1 MLQRNKNPWDSP
13 GKSPGKPPG
22 QSPGQSPR
30 RASARG
36 FTLVELMVT
45 VAVIAVIGAVA
56 VPNMRTII
64 IRNRLKSQA
73 EDVVGTMQLARSEAI
88 RSNARITA
96 CASAGGVTCSTS
108 AQRFVVFNA
117 ADEILREVNLP
128 ADVQVSG
135 PAAGIVFRS
144 SGRIDSSLPAA
155 DRVVVVCIPDAS
167 LGENQ
172 REITVAL
179 GGAST
184 SAAKNGGGSCP

>member
-1 MLQRNKNPWDSP
+1 MSQRSKNS
-13 GKSPGKPPG
+13 GCCS
-22 QSPGQSPR
+22 S
-30 RASARG
+30 RG
-36 FTLVELMVT
+36 FTLVELMIT
-45 VAVIAVIGAVA
+45 VAVIAVIGAIA
-56 VPNMRTII
+56 IPGMSTII
-64 IRNRLKSQA
+64 KRNRLKSQA

-88 RSNARITA
+88 RTNARITA
-96 CASAGGVTCSTS
+96 CVSAAGVTCSTS
-108 AQRFVVFNA
+108 AQRFVVFNGA
-117 ADEILREVNLP
+117 NEVLREVSLP

-155 DRVVVVCIPDAS
+155 DRVFVVCIPDAD

-184 SAAKNGGGSCP
+184 SESKNGGGSCP

>member
-13 GKSPGKPPG
+13 GKSPG
-22 QSPGQSPR
+22 

-64 IRNRLKSQA
+64 LRNRLKSQT
-73 EDVVGTMQLARSEAI
+73 EDVAGTMQLARSEAI
-88 RSNARITA
+88 RTNARVTA
-96 CASAGGVTCSTS
+96 CVSSGGITCSTS
-108 AQRFVVFNA
+108 AQRFVVFNEA
-117 ADEILREVNLP
+117 NEILREVALP

-155 DRVVVVCIPDAS
+155 DRVVVVCIPDAN

-184 SAAKNGGGSCP
+184 STPKNGGGSCP